1 MSGLSNLEM
10 CSTTVPSEVIN
21 LKDLAAFQSKYIWSL
36 NQTLNVA
43 FLNDGSNTRYKT
55 ADEFPGAKVDPLQ
68 YEFDRQHKNKT
79 FDMKKAVKRIVE
91 ERINPL
97 IKGHLNF
104 NFIEDKNLAVI
115 RIQFNEM
122 GGCSSQIGS
131 QAKKIED
138 TNIATMQFSWFDV
151 GTVLHEF
158 GHALGLIHEHQN
170 PKGKN
175 IDWNKPALYAWGEKI
190 GWDRDKVDEQI
201 IQRMDINS
209 VNGSDYDPKSIMLYF
224 YPPEVTKD
232 NKGTSQNLV
241 LSDTDKKTIN
251 DQYGKHG
258 GNTAQASP
266 LPKKFGLVLGIVVVA
281 LGATWWGVRHFQRLK
296 KKHK

>member
-1 MSGLSNLEM
+1 MSGLSDIEM

-21 LKDLAAFQSKYIWSL
+21 SKDLAAFQSKYIWQL

-68 YEFDRQHKNKT
+68 YEFDKEYRNKT

-97 IKGHLNF
+97 IKGHLRF
-104 NFIEDKNLAVI
+104 NFVEDKNLAVI

-131 QAKKIED
+131 EAKKIED
-138 TNIATMQFSWFDV
+138 KNIATMQFAWFDV

-170 PKGKN
+170 PKGNN
-175 IDWNKPALYAWGEKI
+175 IDWNKPMLYAWGDKI

-224 YPPEVTKD
+224 YPPQVTKD

-241 LSDTDKKTIN
+241 LSNTDKQTIT
-251 DQYGKHG
+251 DQYGKVS
-258 GNTAQASP
+258 NTSGAL
-266 LPKKFGLVLGIVVVA
+266 LPSNFFLGLGIVVIVV
-281 LGATWWGVRHFQRLK
+281 GATWVAVRHYQSLK